1 MLYTDSAIKRR
12 QRKKAKIKRRLIA
25 IVYIFLVPLLIYNT
39 SLIVQ
44 AIINPSKTPNFL
56 GIKTY
61 VIISGSMRP
70 ELEIGDIV
78 VTKNVEQ
85 EELEEGDIISFREGQ
100 NVVTHRIVEKVVVNG
115 EEQYKTKGDNN
126 NVADSGTISYEL
138 MEGKAIAVIPNIGK
152 IALLLQDKMTIIVIL
167 TMIYLYISHTKKMK
181 DRTEERRTKRVEYEK
196 YKPKH

>member
-1 MLYTDSAIKRR
+1 MLYTDDAIKRR

-44 AIINPSKTPNFL
+44 AIINPNRTPSFL

-61 VIISGSMRP
+61 VIISGSMMP

-78 VTKNVEQ
+78 VSKNVEQ
-85 EELEEGDIISFREGQ
+85 EELKEGDIISFRQGQ
-100 NVVTHRIVEKVVVNG
+100 NVVTHRIAEKLVVNG

-126 NVADSGTISYEL
+126 NVADSGTISYDL
-138 MEGKAIAVIPNIGK
+138 IEGKAIAVIPNIGK

-167 TMIYLYISHTKKMK
+167 AIIYLYISHTRKMK
-181 DRTEERRTKRVEYEK
+181 NRTKGRRIKRVEYEK
-196 YKPKH
+196 HRPKH